1 MKKVLYLVLISTLFV
16 GVISLTSVVVPRSDA
31 ASATMTS
38 IAKGTMRD
46 VPTKPILDAIRFDK
60 NEMWDVA
67 IDARTWRLDTILSP
81 DNDQNPFDPFDPAKL
96 IQVKRGN
103 TFIVDGKIYPG
114 GTIPPGGDFDNPSSF
129 GPDSPGSIGKWTC
142 RGVFN
147 FDFSDIA
154 NGAAPHVFTTQTFQF
169 DSNDALWTDGAEG
182 GITTVRAVTGGTGKF
197 AGVQGQVTQ
206 ETLGINQAG
215 ASRLFNLRDTFKL
228 KK

>member
-1 MKKVLYLVLISTLFV
+1 MKKILYLLFVSTLFV
-16 GVISLTSVVVPRSDA
+16 GVISLTSVVVPRSGA

-38 IAKGTMRD
+38 IGKGKMTD
-46 VPTKPILDAIRFDK
+46 VPTKALLAAIHFDK
-60 NEMWDVA
+60 NPTWDVA
-67 IDARTWRLDTILSP
+67 IDARTWRLDTTLSP
-81 DNDQNPFDPFDPAKL
+81 DNDQNPFDPFDPTKL

-114 GTIPPGGDFDNPSSF
+114 GTIPPGGDFDNPSPF

-169 DSNDALWTDGAEG
+169 DDNNALWTDGPEG
-182 GITTVRAVTGGTGKF
+182 GVTTVRAVTGGTGKF
-197 AGVQGQVTQ
+197 AEANGQVTQ

-215 ASRLFNLRDTFKL
+215 ASRLFNLRVAFKL